1 MYIYEV
7 QFDFM
12 QKNHQKHSN
21 GENRRFYYVNLA
33 PKARNHEKSLF
44 APPTETRITHFF
56 LTMYA
61 IYWVV
66 STERA
71 VPGLSEYVW
80 DLSISMILTPLG
92 RSKVDPHFEKK
103 IDLGRCYKK

>member
-44 APPTETRITHFF
+44 APPTETQITLFF
-56 LTMYA
+56 DNVCYTL
-61 IYWVV
+61 
-66 STERA
+66 
-71 VPGLSEYVW
+71 G
-80 DLSISMILTPLG
+80 SING
-92 RSKVDPHFEKK
+92 KNRSKAFRICLGLVDFDDFDPLRKVQS
-103 IDLGRCYKK
+103 